1 MGPRMAG
8 PEINHRSAGPS
19 AGGAPAGPPDSAA
32 SALSKAADGAWRNL
46 IEFAGEVRTLRSF
59 PWFTWAK
66 HDHDVD
72 FDEILPAL
80 SLIESGDI
88 GLHRNR
94 GHLSNLAIPGFMK
107 HAWIHVRDGIEDPA
121 VVEALTTGVV
131 KRSPIY
137 PLHSDYSM
145 ILSPRNLES
154 VTDEHRSY
162 ACDRA
167 HRVIGAKYDPYF
179 TIDLPS
185 EPRDYNGCHHQRPRS
200 DRQAA
205 RWLLKGHRRG
215 FSCTEMVSYCW
226 WHQRENLTI
235 RHTTSRGLPVILPDS
250 FLNRNWKISWMSRS
264 TTVDQARA
272 FGLHEEGLSLIE
284 EYLLDE
290 GAMKDDHP
298 AHTVAASH

>member
-1 MGPRMAG
+1 MGPRMASHEQG
-8 PEINHRSAGPS
+8 RSDADRS
-19 AGGAPAGPPDSAA
+19 TAGAPERAPDGAA
-32 SALSKAADGAWRNL
+32 NMLSKVADGAWRAL

-72 FDEILPAL
+72 FEEILPAL
-80 SLIESGDI
+80 SLIEPGDL

-107 HAWIHVRDGIEDPA
+107 HAWIHVQGGIEDPA

-137 PLHSDYSM
+137 PLHADYSM
-145 ILSPRNLES
+145 ILSPRNRES
-154 VTDEHRSY
+154 VTGEHRGY

-167 HRVIGAKYDPYF
+167 HRVIGAKYDAYF

-185 EPRDYNGCHHQRPRS
+185 EPRVYNGHHDQRPRN

-205 RWLLKGHRRG
+205 RWLRKGHQRG

-226 WHQRENLTI
+226 WHKRENLSI

-250 FLNRNWKISWMSRS
+250 FLNRNWKIKWISRS

-272 FGLHEEGLSLIE
+272 LGLHEEGLSLIE
-284 EYLLDE
+284 EYL
-290 GAMKDDHP
+290 GAAREIEHSHS
-298 AHTVAASH
+298 AHAVAASR